1 MSIQTTNTTNGL
13 GYGTPFSSHSL
24 AAHVLQGTLAA
35 QYTALNG
42 TITSGTQP
50 TRYVL
55 SPAQQNFL
63 KKLRDWLMNSNS
75 QHLPSDPLQVMEYTS
90 LLVRT
95 LKRDGYDE
103 EDRFIINHIRYL
115 YLKDKDTL
123 PF

>member
-1 MSIQTTNTTNGL
+1 MSTQTTNTTNGL
-13 GYGTPFSSHSL
+13 GYGTQF
-24 AAHVLQGTLAA
+24 
-35 QYTALNG
+35 
-42 TITSGTQP
+42 

-63 KKLRDWLMNSNS
+63 KKLRDWLITNPTSVS
-75 QHLPSDPLQVMEYTS
+75 SDPLQVMEYTS
-90 LLVRT
+90 LIVRT
-95 LKRDGYDE
+95 LKQDGYDE

>member
-13 GYGTPFSSHSL
+13 GYGTQF
-24 AAHVLQGTLAA
+24 
-35 QYTALNG
+35 
-42 TITSGTQP
+42 

-55 SPAQQNFL
+55 SPAQQTFL
-63 KKLRDWLMNSNS
+63 HRLQHWLLNSNS
-75 QHLPSDPLQVMEYTS
+75 HHLPDPLQVMEYTS
-90 LLVRT
+90 LVART
-95 LKRDGYDE
+95 LKQDGYDE

>member
-1 MSIQTTNTTNGL
+1 MSTPSSQFVKNFKKIQSMSVKNQTNAL
-13 GYGTPFSSHSL
+13 G
-24 AAHVLQGTLAA
+24 
-35 QYTALNG
+35 NG
-42 TITSGTQP
+42 TQS

-63 KKLRDWLMNSNS
+63 KRLQHWLMKSNS

-90 LLVRT
+90 LIVRVISIN
-95 LKRDGYDE
+95 GYDE

-115 YLKDKDTL
+115 YLKDQDKL

>member
-13 GYGTPFSSHSL
+13 GYGTQF
-24 AAHVLQGTLAA
+24 
-35 QYTALNG
+35 
-42 TITSGTQP
+42 

-55 SPAQQNFL
+55 SPAQENFL
-63 KKLRDWLMNSNS
+63 KRLQHWLMKSNS

-90 LLVRT
+90 LIVRT
-95 LKRDGYDE
+95 LKKDGYDE
-103 EDRFIINHIRYL
+103 EDRFTINHIRYL

>member
-1 MSIQTTNTTNGL
+1 MSTQTTNTTNGL
-13 GYGTPFSSHSL
+13 GYGTQF
-24 AAHVLQGTLAA
+24 
-35 QYTALNG
+35 
-42 TITSGTQP
+42 

-63 KKLRDWLMNSNS
+63 HKLKDWMLINPTSVS
-75 QHLPSDPLQVMEYTS
+75 SDPVQVMEYTS
-90 LLVRT
+90 LVVRT
-95 LKRDGYDE
+95 LKQDGYDE

>member
-1 MSIQTTNTTNGL
+1 MSTQTTNTTNGL
-13 GYGTPFSSHSL
+13 GYGTQF
-24 AAHVLQGTLAA
+24 
-35 QYTALNG
+35 
-42 TITSGTQP
+42 

-90 LLVRT
+90 LIVKT
-95 LKRDGYDE
+95 LKQDGYDE

>member
-1 MSIQTTNTTNGL
+1 MSTPSPQFVKNFKKIQSMSVKNQTNQTNGL
-13 GYGTPFSSHSL
+13 GY
-24 AAHVLQGTLAA
+24 
-35 QYTALNG
+35 
-42 TITSGTQP
+42 GTQP

-55 SPAQQNFL
+55 SPAQQKFIHRL
-63 KKLRDWLMNSNS
+63 YHWLMNSNS

-90 LLVRT
+90 LVVRVIST
-95 LKRDGYDE
+95 NGYDE

>member
-13 GYGTPFSSHSL
+13 GYGTHS
-24 AAHVLQGTLAA
+24 
-35 QYTALNG
+35 
-42 TITSGTQP
+42 

-55 SPAQQNFL
+55 SPAQENFL
-63 KKLRDWLMNSNS
+63 KRLQHWLMNSNS

-90 LLVRT
+90 LVART
-95 LKRDGYDE
+95 LKQDGYDE